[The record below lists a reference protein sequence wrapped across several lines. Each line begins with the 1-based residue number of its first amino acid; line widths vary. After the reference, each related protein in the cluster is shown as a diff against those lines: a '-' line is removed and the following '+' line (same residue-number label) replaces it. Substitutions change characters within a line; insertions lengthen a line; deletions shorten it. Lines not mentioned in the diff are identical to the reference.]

1 MRIYRLK
8 RTQYLPVSMITA
20 WQFFSDPVN
29 LPEITPPWLGF
40 RLTQKMPE
48 SVYAG
53 MILSY
58 RLSPLPYISV
68 NWTTEI
74 THLRA
79 PDFFVDEQ
87 RFGPYKFW
95 HHQHLFKAF
104 GSGTEM
110 TDIVHYAMGFGVLG
124 ELVHRFFVS
133 PRLENIFDCRYE
145 KLTRIF
151 S

>member
-8 RTQYLPVSMITA
+8 RTQFLPVSMNTA
-20 WQFFSDPVN
+20 WQFFSDPGN
-29 LPEITPPWLGF
+29 LP
-40 RLTQKMPE
+40 
-48 SVYAG
+48 
-53 MILSY
+53 
-58 RLSPLPYISV
+58 
-68 NWTTEI
+68 EI

-95 HHQHLFKAF
+95 HHQHLFKAV

-110 TDIVHYAMGFGVLG
+110 TDIVHYAMGFGMLG
-124 ELVHRFFVS
+124 DLVHRFIVS
-133 PRLENIFDCRYE
+133 PRLNNIFDFRYE
-145 KLTRIF
+145 KLKVIF

>member
-1 MRIYRLK
+1 
-8 RTQYLPVSMITA
+8 
-20 WQFFSDPVN
+20 
-29 LPEITPPWLGF
+29 
-40 RLTQKMPE
+40 
-48 SVYAG
+48 

-58 RLSPLPYISV
+58 RMTPLPYISV

-74 THLRA
+74 THLRE

-124 ELVHRFFVS
+124 DLVHRFIVS
-133 PRLENIFDCRYE
+133 PRLENIFDYRYE